1 MELENTDLGAIDQ
14 EKLFSDTPVDE
25 TGITQE
31 SITAEIMGTKP
42 AEQTSE
48 GKPVTEK
55 TETGSAQV
63 VIPEELKNIPY
74 VWKELFN
81 EVSNDTYKLEIPK
94 EVISRKNEDG
104 TPLTEKREYE
114 LLKDTLKKHI
124 RPEVDEDPFINRY
137 KIARMSKDFDYNTFM
152 TQETER
158 VKIFNMPSEEYLFN
172 AYKQQGGKSETKPDG
187 YTDEQ
192 IKDHVSKMNP
202 IERDTLVEKLKANYA
217 QYIQDQDKLKI
228 KEFFGEV
235 KNQFETEEAE
245 NQKLIQQYI
254 ASIQNEKTIRGL
266 SFGDA
271 EKKKFLED
279 IPQLIKRDPNTGLN
293 ALETYLQSNKN
304 FEKLLPFII
313 LDMQGKLDTY
323 MSNRVEDVKKQVEK
337 KLGVDG
343 NGFREGASGDPGTD
357 WNKLYGE
364 DQQ

>member
-1 MELENTDLGAIDQ
+1 MENTGLGDVDLNQ
-14 EKLFSDTPVDE
+14 LFSETPIDE
-25 TGITQE
+25 SGITQDD
-31 SITAEIMGTKP
+31 ITAEIMGTKP
-42 AEQTSE
+42 TEQTPE
-48 GKPVTEK
+48 GKPAAEK
-55 TETGSAQV
+55 TETGSASV

-81 EVSNDTYKLEIPK
+81 DVSSETYKLEIPK

-114 LLKDTLKKHI
+114 LLKETLKKHI

-137 KIARMSKDFDYNTFM
+137 KIARMSKDFDYNAFM
-152 TQETER
+152 SQEAER
-158 VKIFNMPSEEYLFN
+158 IKIFNMPSEEYLFN

-192 IKDHVSKMNP
+192 IRDHVSKMNP
-202 IERDTLVEKLKANYA
+202 IERDTLVAKLKTNYA
-217 QYIQDQDKLKI
+217 QYIQDQDQLKI

-235 KNQFETEEAE
+235 KNKFETEELE
-245 NQKLIQQYI
+245 NQKRIQQYI
-254 ASIQNEKTIRGL
+254 TSIQNEKTIRGL

-271 EKKKFLED
+271 DKKKFLED

-304 FEKLLPFII
+304 FEKLLPFIV

-323 MSNRVEDVKKQVEK
+323 MSNRVEDVKKKIEK

-343 NGFREGASGDPGTD
+343 NGFREGTSGDPGID
-357 WNKLYGE
+357 WNALYGN
-364 DQQ
+364 DGQ